1 MAINKNFV
9 VKNGFEVNT
18 DLIVAD
24 ATLDK
29 VGIGTT
35 VPRYVFH
42 VNGGIGVTD
51 SYVGGISTVANEL
64 RVGNAGEVFSVI
76 AGPSGV
82 GQSVGVGTAY
92 PAYLL
97 DVRSPVSTGQTAL
110 YVQGDVRITGDLT
123 VDDITFD
130 DANLSNLTVSEYLYV
145 GNSPGIST
153 FAGFTDFNGSVDIA
167 VDINVVGF
175 TTLGS
180 YVDINDSVD
189 ISDNLNVVGFTTLGS
204 YVDINNSVDISEN
217 LNVVGVTT
225 LATVDIN
232 AGDIEV
238 SNVDTTDLNVTGI
251 ATIATV
257 DINAGDIEVSN
268 VDTTDLNVTG
278 ISTLGTVQVSSGV
291 VTATS
296 GIVTYYGDGSYLT
309 GNARNLT
316 ATIGI
321 GTSGGVVGYGV
332 SFLDLRGAGVST
344 AYYDGNV
351 GIATIYFEGGGG
363 GSASIGIGSTP
374 GDAFV
379 GIITAGNLWYN
390 TDIGRL
396 FIYYQDVDSAQ
407 WVDAAPFNIGI
418 VTSLITSLTLAPQ
431 TASNPSL
438 SFIGDTTTGLFSPG
452 AGQQTFVSVGASVLN
467 INPSGINVT
476 GIITS
481 TSVSTGNVVSS
492 GIVTAQ
498 DFDALSDINYKENIN
513 TVNNALLKVEQL
525 RGVKFDW
532 KESGNP
538 SYGVIA
544 QELEQ
549 VLPELVHGNDPKTV
563 NYNGIIGVLIEAIKE
578 LKAEVEELKNT
589 K

>member
-204 YVDINNSVDISEN
+204 YVDINDSVDISEN

-251 ATIATV
+251 
-257 DINAGDIEVSN
+257 
-268 VDTTDLNVTG
+268 
-278 ISTLGTVQVSSGV
+278 STLVTVLVSSGV

>member
-204 YVDINNSVDISEN
+204 YVDINDSVDISEN

-251 ATIATV
+251 A
-257 DINAGDIEVSN
+257 
-268 VDTTDLNVTG
+268 
-278 ISTLGTVQVSSGV
+278 TLGTVQVSSGV